1 MQEDWVVMR
10 AGDRVSCLVVLIA
23 FVLVSAQGDFEESS
37 GVVVSSRGDV
47 SVITGGESR
56 PLKQGDFI
64 HEHDEIIVST
74 RSFVV
79 LQLVDGAKL
88 TLRPDSDLIIEQYH
102 YGGPGEDSVT
112 LNLISGSLGLA
123 AGAIASSQP
132 ENYRIRTSM
141 VLMSVQGRE
150 SSLSL
155 CGDEICGQK
164 GLVEIPQ

>member
-10 AGDRVSCLVVLIA
+10 TGGRVSCLVILIA
-23 FVLVSAQGDFEESS
+23 LVLVSAQGDFEESS
-37 GVVVSSRGDV
+37 GVVVASRGDV
-47 SVITGGESR
+47 SVISGGESR

-74 RSFVV
+74 RSFAV

-88 TLRPDSDLIIEQYH
+88 TLRPDSALIIEQYH

-112 LNLISGSLGLA
+112 LNLVSGSLGLA

-132 ENYRIRTSM
+132 ENYRIRTS
-141 VLMSVQGRE
+141 VALMSVQGRE

-155 CGDEICGQK
+155 CGDKICDRK
-164 GLVEIPQ
+164 GLVDIPQ